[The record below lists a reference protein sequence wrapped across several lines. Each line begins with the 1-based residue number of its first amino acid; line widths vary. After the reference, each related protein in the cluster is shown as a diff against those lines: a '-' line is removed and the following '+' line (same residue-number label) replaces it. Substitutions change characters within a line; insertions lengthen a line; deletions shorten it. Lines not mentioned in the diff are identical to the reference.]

1 MLLESL
7 AVASAAMSA
16 YASYKKN
23 KADRAQALSNQAL
36 ATAEAAEMRRRSE
49 INQQLMRRKMQSS
62 FEDVKAR
69 MAITGVGMEGI
80 ESSFLRD
87 MEAELERARTE
98 ADYDI
103 TSRLMQAEAYGKQA
117 SAINRLT
124 PLTVASGALSTGT
137 SLYRIYG
144 SKPDTN
150 GAASSTKQQNT
161 EYDFDPRQ

>member
-7 AVASAAMSA
+7 AFASAAMST

-36 ATAEAAEMRRRSE
+36 TIAEAAEMRRRSE

-62 FEDVKAR
+62 FDEVLTRANVSG
-69 MAITGVGMEGI
+69 AYNAGMET
-80 ESSFLRD
+80 SFLQD

-103 TSRLMQAEAYGKQA
+103 TSRLMQAQAYGQQA

-124 PLTVASGALSTGT
+124 PLTMASGALSTGT
-137 SLYRIYG
+137 SLYSIYG
-144 SKPDTN
+144 SKPDTK
-150 GAASSTKQQNT
+150 GTPTPTKEQNVD
-161 EYDFDPRQ
+161 YDFDPR